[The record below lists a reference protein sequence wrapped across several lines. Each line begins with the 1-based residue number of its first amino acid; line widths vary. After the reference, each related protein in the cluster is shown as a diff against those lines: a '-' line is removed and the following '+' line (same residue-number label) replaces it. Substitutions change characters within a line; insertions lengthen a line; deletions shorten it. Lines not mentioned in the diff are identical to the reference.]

1 MAAVIDTL
9 LAAAGALTD
18 GMPSAG
24 QMRGRKEV
32 FGVTKRVKADRSN
45 YLFDNHALTAL
56 IIPLVI
62 EQLLA
67 ILVGMAVSI
76 MIANVGEAAVSG
88 VSLVDQIM
96 ILVIQIFSALATGG
110 AVVTGQYLGQQ
121 NRKKACESAM
131 QMVWF
136 ITLFAAAVTL
146 GVYAG
151 KYWILHGV
159 FGKIEREVMRH
170 ANIYLLIVSASIP
183 FIALYNCGA
192 AIFRSM
198 GNSEISMRISV
209 IMNIINVGGNALL
222 IYGFHRGAEGVA
234 IPTLVS
240 RAVAAVIITAKLLKK
255 EYPVHIEKT
264 LHYRMDWSMVKRIL
278 SIGIPNGMENSMF
291 QLGKIIVLSLIST
304 FGTYAIAANAVGN
317 AVTMFS
323 CLPGMALTLAVT
335 TVISRCV
342 GAGDYE
348 QVKYY
353 NRKLLV
359 ITHAGLMFSVGLVF
373 LTLPW
378 IIRAYHLSDMT
389 AEVTKQII
397 YFHGICTVFFWPAA
411 FSIPTTF
418 RAAGDAKACM
428 LISILSMWIF
438 RIVFSY
444 ILGRYMEMGIFGVWV
459 AMIIDWLFRGVCFGI
474 RYFGGKWKNAAI
486 V

>member
-1 MAAVIDTL
+1 MKA
-9 LAAAGALTD
+9 
-18 GMPSAG
+18 
-24 QMRGRKEV
+24 
-32 FGVTKRVKADRSN
+32 RVKIDRSG
-45 YLFDNHALTAL
+45 YLFNNRALAAL

-67 ILVGMAVSI
+67 ILVGMADSI

-88 VSLVDQIM
+88 VSLVDQVM

-110 AVVTGQYLGQQ
+110 AVVTGQYLGQKNQ
-121 NRKKACESAM
+121 KKACESAT

-136 ITLFAAAVTL
+136 ITICAIVITA
-146 GVYAG
+146 GVYIG

-159 FGKIEREVMRH
+159 FGQIDSEVMRH
-170 ANIYLLIVSASIP
+170 ANIYLLIVTASIP

-192 AIFRSM
+192 AVFRAM
-198 GNSEISMRISV
+198 GNSNVSMRISV
-209 IMNIINVGGNALL
+209 IMNVINVGGNALL

-240 RAVAAVIITAKLLKK
+240 RAVAAVIITAKLLNK
-255 EYPVHIEKT
+255 ECPVHIERT
-264 LHYRMDWSMVKRIL
+264 LHYRLDWSMVKRIL

-304 FGTYAIAANAVGN
+304 FGTYAIAANAVSN
-317 AVTMFS
+317 AVTLFS

-335 TVISRCV
+335 TVISQCV

-359 ITHAGLMFSVGLVF
+359 ITHVGMIISVGLVF

-378 IIRAYHLSDMT
+378 IIRAYHLSDVT
-389 AEVTKQII
+389 AQVTKQII
-397 YFHGICTVFFWPAA
+397 YFHGICTIFFWPMA
-411 FSIPTTF
+411 FSLPTTF
-418 RAAGDAKACM
+418 RAAGDARACM
-428 LISILSMWIF
+428 VISILSMWIF

-444 ILGRYMEMGIFGVWV
+444 VLGRYLEMGVFGVWV
-459 AMIIDWLFRGVCFGI
+459 AMIIDWLFRGLCFGI